1 MFPACFGN
9 AADRRDIDKMFPT
22 QSLGYQ
28 RIFNLILLQKSAT
41 GYYYFEYI
49 ATSDLCQPGLL
60 ISFKLKSRA
69 DASRLTGVR
78 GAALAVRL
86 KKNAVTVLHVRRS

>member
-1 MFPACFGN
+1 MFPACFRN

-28 RIFNLILLQKSAT
+28 RIFNLILLRKSAT

-86 KKNAVTVLHVRRS
+86 KKNAVTVLHVRRN